1 MRQRDRYVDVAK
13 GIAMLLIVSI
23 HTEGFGV
30 FGYPLAFVA
39 VPIFF
44 FMSGFYDRSE
54 RDFMVWLP
62 KALRTLIL
70 PAVVWIVVATLYAQL
85 LGYAKDMSWGDL
97 PFDWYNIAGSNG
109 PAWFLFALLYA
120 KMMVWAMLKVKL
132 PKTILGGVIFAIG
145 YLGMK
150 VNMPLLIDEGCA
162 ALPFYVA
169 GKYGYPHMKKLLTSK
184 PLWVAGVVALLAYH
198 RGYCSFTIV
207 PQANGLYTP
216 LYLVALSVMVLTFLP
231 ILYVA
236 GKLQGWRWLDCIGKH
251 SLGIMLLHA
260 PMCHTAAVVLNRVL
274 VMGSLPWT
282 ICFLLAYVA
291 IVAFAYGMTVV
302 IERYCPVLFGK

>member
-1 MRQRDRYVDVAK
+1 MGGRSFRHPQRSYTWSKVYYRRRERRDEEHSCRLRGGRESVQGDKNVEVMRQRDRYVDVAK

-132 PKTILGGVIFAIG
+132 PKTILGG
-145 YLGMK
+145 
-150 VNMPLLIDEGCA
+150 
-162 ALPFYVA
+162 
-169 GKYGYPHMKKLLTSK
+169 
-184 PLWVAGVVALLAYH
+184 
-198 RGYCSFTIV
+198 
-207 PQANGLYTP
+207 
-216 LYLVALSVMVLTFLP
+216 
-231 ILYVA
+231 
-236 GKLQGWRWLDCIGKH
+236 
-251 SLGIMLLHA
+251 
-260 PMCHTAAVVLNRVL
+260 
-274 VMGSLPWT
+274 
-282 ICFLLAYVA
+282 
-291 IVAFAYGMTVV
+291 
-302 IERYCPVLFGK
+302 

>member
-1 MRQRDRYVDVAK
+1 MQGDKNVEVMRQRDRYVDVAK

-85 LGYAKDMSWGDL
+85 LGYAKDRSWGDL

-120 KMMVWAMLKVKL
+120 KLLVWAMLKAKL
-132 PKTILGGVIFAIG
+132 PKTILGGNFCHWIFGHEGQHAVA
-145 YLGMK
+145 YRRGMRR
-150 VNMPLLIDEGCA
+150 L
-162 ALPFYVA
+162 
-169 GKYGYPHMKKLLTSK
+169 
-184 PLWVAGVVALLAYH
+184 
-198 RGYCSFTIV
+198 
-207 PQANGLYTP
+207 
-216 LYLVALSVMVLTFLP
+216 
-231 ILYVA
+231 
-236 GKLQGWRWLDCIGKH
+236 
-251 SLGIMLLHA
+251 
-260 PMCHTAAVVLNRVL
+260 AVVCGWQVWLSPHEETF
-274 VMGSLPWT
+274 GEQ
-282 ICFLLAYVA
+282 A
-291 IVAFAYGMTVV
+291 AYGRGCCSLVGILQRLLFV
-302 IERYCPVLFGK
+302 YHCSASKWAVRSSLFGRIACYGIDIHSNLVCSRKTSGLEVARLYR